1 MIAGKVN
8 KSFETSFL
16 VLTRSDK
23 VIKRCICVCI
33 YVLYAPLPFPLL
45 SLFIIWCKICI
56 CIYPL
61 IFICIYPLI
70 FQYIKWTHR
79 WSWRKGFSFIP
90 LQLSHSLNEPGC
102 LCGLYPPMSNIQLA
116 LWGCEVRIVN
126 ILHFFGLSLQITALV
141 KSLVTFI
148 PHKLGNIL
156 GMTLTCSHY
165 GGIRT
170 LIKHL
175 YDILFLSPY
184 HLQNVLSHYRLLN
197 IVLKY
202 VSNKASNK
210 ASSNY
215 ITLNIYHT

>member
-1 MIAGKVN
+1 M
-8 KSFETSFL
+8 
-16 VLTRSDK
+16 VLEK
-23 VIKRCICVCI
+23 GV
-33 YVLYAPLPFPLL
+33 
-45 SLFIIWCKICI
+45 FIHPAATQ
-56 CIYPL
+56 PL
-61 IFICIYPLI
+61 IEWTWMPL
-70 FQYIKWTHR
+70 R
-79 WSWRKGFSFIP
+79 AVS
-90 LQLSHSLNEPGC
+90 SHVK
-102 LCGLYPPMSNIQLA
+102 YTA
-116 LWGCEVRIVN
+116 RVVGCEVRIVN

-156 GMTLTCSHY
+156 GMTLACSHY

-215 ITLNIYHT
+215 ITLNIEIFITLSLVRKLYSCSISKYISE